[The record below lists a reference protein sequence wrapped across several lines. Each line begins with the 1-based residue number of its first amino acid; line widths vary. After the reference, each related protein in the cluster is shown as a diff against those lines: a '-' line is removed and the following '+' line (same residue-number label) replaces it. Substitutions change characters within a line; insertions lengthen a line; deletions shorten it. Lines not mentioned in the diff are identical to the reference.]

1 MKTTAFALF
10 VVAPLVLRAQAP
22 AGAIPPVAEQM
33 AAAVLPLPAD
43 MRADA
48 TVLGYKIAGRL
59 EVLRQG
65 KNGMRCLA
73 LYVTRPD
80 FHVACYHES
89 LEPFMARGR
98 EIRDKG
104 TTSQTAVDSIRFAE
118 IASGKL
124 KMPQHAALY
133 SLTAK
138 DKKAWDPATGKVTGA
153 TPLGVVY
160 MPFATSENVGLS
172 ANPATKGP
180 WIMFP
185 GTAKAHVM
193 IVGTM
198 Q

>member
-1 MKTTAFALF
+1 MKTTARAVLATF
-10 VVAPLVLRAQAP
+10 PLAVGAQAP
-22 AGAIPPVAEQM
+22 SGPIPPVDEQV

-43 MRADA
+43 LRVDA
-48 TVLGYKIAGRL
+48 TVLGYKTAGKL

-65 KNGMRCLA
+65 KNGLRCLA

-89 LEPFMARGR
+89 LEAFMARGR
-98 EIRDKG
+98 ELRDKG
-104 TTSQTAVDSIRFAE
+104 VTSQTAVDSIRFAE

-124 KMPQHAALY
+124 KMPQQAALY

-138 DKKAWDPATGKVTGA
+138 DKKAWDPATKKVTGA

-160 MPFATSENVGLS
+160 MPFATSETVGLS

-193 IVGTM
+193 IVGSM